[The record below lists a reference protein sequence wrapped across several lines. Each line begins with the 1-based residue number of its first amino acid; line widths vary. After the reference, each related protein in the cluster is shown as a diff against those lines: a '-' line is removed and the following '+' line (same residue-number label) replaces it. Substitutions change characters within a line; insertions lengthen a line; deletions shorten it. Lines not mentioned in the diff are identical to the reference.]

1 MRGTRSGMFPVL
13 WQTRNYSRDRGSERI
28 TVRIWV
34 AIPIVSGYSTD
45 YPYGH
50 VARRFGI
57 WTLTGR
63 IEDDASTSPCQ
74 GEAQD
79 YD

>member
-1 MRGTRSGMFPVL
+1 MFPLL
-13 WQTRNYSRDRGSERI
+13 WQTRNYFRIAGSELI

-57 WTLTGR
+57 WTLTRR
-63 IEDDASTSPCQ
+63 IEDDAATSPCQ

>member
-1 MRGTRSGMFPVL
+1 MFPVL
-13 WQTRNYSRDRGSERI
+13 WQTRNYSSERGSERI

-57 WTLTGR
+57 WTLTRR
-63 IEDDASTSPCQ
+63 IEDDASTSPYQ